1 MEPFIKKLRIV
12 NYKSIADLTIEN
24 IGPFAVF
31 AGANG
36 SGKST
41 IFEALEFVN
50 HVARFGIKEALRL
63 HGGWANIHNFRLDED
78 KNKTFEFEIVVKSE
92 APGVHLNNRQLQ
104 PEDYPEQRYYLR
116 LEDLDN
122 DTPQRFET
130 YWQNGEEALHF
141 EHGKLFLPNVIG
153 KKARSRVVEDIGHS
167 ILLYSQSMNSTLGNL
182 LYYSFN
188 PEAARQLTREQFD
201 NSLLDKQGRNLAA
214 VLSRL
219 ESDSSISDSIIELMQ
234 LFVPSLESV
243 KTETNS
249 LDGRSGLQFIEEGLS
264 RPFPPHLIS
273 DGTLHALNILV
284 ALFQRKNSIPLMGTN
299 WTLIEEPERGLHPY
313 AVQEL
318 TSIIRE
324 AATSLNANSVGV
336 EKFQPFWLTTHS
348 ATLVRACRPGELWF
362 VEKTNGFTTVRKAD
376 PHPQSRLPLDEAW
389 LSNALDGGLP
399 W

>member
-1 MEPFIKKLRIV
+1 MEPFIKKLHIV

-92 APGVHLNNRQLQ
+92 AAVHSALNGVATNH
-104 PEDYPEQRYYLR
+104 YPEIRYTLKVEN
-116 LEDLDN
+116 LHQDSP
-122 DTPQRFET
+122 TIFET
-130 YWQNGEEALHF
+130 HWQDN
-141 EHGKLFLPNVIG
+141 KLSAEN
-153 KKARSRVVEDIGHS
+153 R
-167 ILLYSQSMNSTLGNL
+167 NGNL
-182 LYYSFN
+182 NLIFQDITFESVGLQQHYVRVNNSLSITIENLVYYSFN

>member
-50 HVARFGIKEALRL
+50 HVVRFGCRQALYL
-63 HGGWANIHNFRLDED
+63 HGGWANVHNFRLDDELS
-78 KNKTFEFEIVVKSE
+78 KVFEFEIVVHSYNSSFATKNPANIEVSE
-92 APGVHLNNRQLQ
+92 RKFLLRIEDFHEANPKRIEIYNNG
-104 PEDYPEQRYYLR
+104 
-116 LEDLDN
+116 DN
-122 DTPQRFET
+122 SVPSENEISTVSDTIHSLSSSNQI
-130 YWQNGEEALHF
+130 EEL
-141 EHGKLFLPNVIG
+141 GN
-153 KKARSRVVEDIGHS
+153 S
-167 ILLYSQSMNSTLGNL
+167 ILRYLPELESLLGNL

-188 PEAARQLTREQFD
+188 PNAARESTLAQFD

-284 ALFQRKNSIPLMGTN
+284 ALFQRKNNIPLMGTN

-324 AATSLNANSVGV
+324 AATSLKANSVGV

-348 ATLVRACRPGELWF
+348 ASLVRACRPGELWF

>member
-1 MEPFIKKLRIV
+1 MEPFIKKLHIV

-50 HVARFGIKEALRL
+50 HVVRFGIKEALRL

-92 APGVHLNNRQLQ
+92 AAVHSALNGVATNH
-104 PEDYPEQRYYLR
+104 YPEIRYTLKVEN
-116 LEDLDN
+116 LHQDSP
-122 DTPQRFET
+122 TIFET
-130 YWQNGEEALHF
+130 HWQDN
-141 EHGKLFLPNVIG
+141 KLSAEN
-153 KKARSRVVEDIGHS
+153 R
-167 ILLYSQSMNSTLGNL
+167 NGNL
-182 LYYSFN
+182 NLIFQDITFESVGLQQHYVRVNNSLSITIENLVYYSFN